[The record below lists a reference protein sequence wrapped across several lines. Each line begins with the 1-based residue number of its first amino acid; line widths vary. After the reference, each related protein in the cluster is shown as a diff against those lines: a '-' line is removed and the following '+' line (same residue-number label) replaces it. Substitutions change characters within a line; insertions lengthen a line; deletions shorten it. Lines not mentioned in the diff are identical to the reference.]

1 MEKIALYYHIQK
13 KFHNGSD
20 NWLEKAEEL
29 IKDGKVD
36 VYETEALNKILEK
49 IKLKPIYLTDS
60 TMEVDNHEDLAKAR
74 DLFQKK

>member
-1 MEKIALYYHIQK
+1 M
-13 KFHNGSD
+13 N
-20 NWLEKAEEL
+20 
-29 IKDGKVD
+29 IKRSFFAKNLLCK
-36 VYETEALNKILEK
+36 TLLLFILLNKILEK